1 MRHRKEE
8 SIASTQRDLYGF
20 LEIHYTHSRDGDYDC
35 NVEMNF
41 GMGRARTLGILFASL
56 GVLWRSLCSFDA
68 MNGATEGGLAVD

>member
-1 MRHRKEE
+1 VEE

-20 LEIHYTHSRDGDYDC
+20 LEIPCARSRDGDYDC

-41 GMGRARTLGILFASL
+41 GMGRARILERDLIASL

-68 MNGATEGGLAVD
+68 MNGATEGVLAVD